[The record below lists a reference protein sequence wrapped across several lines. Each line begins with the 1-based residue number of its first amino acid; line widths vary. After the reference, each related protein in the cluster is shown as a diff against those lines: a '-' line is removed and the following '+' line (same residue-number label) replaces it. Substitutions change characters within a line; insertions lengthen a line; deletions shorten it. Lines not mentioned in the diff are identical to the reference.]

1 MNFTNQEPLYILAV
15 LSLVLLVSEWL
26 SKKAVFNKFGIALL
40 VIILTALVANIGIIP
55 TVANPVY
62 DGIFEYVAPIAL
74 FLLLLDVNLGQLKRV
89 GIPILLVFLMGAL
102 GTLLGVVTAIYF
114 IKDQPAFGGA
124 YNALAGMFTGTYI
137 GGSINFNAVALHY
150 NVVGKSVLYTNAVA
164 VDNVITTVWFF
175 ITVALPVGLQ
185 RLLPR
190 QVPEVSDPNI
200 GTEEARPSDE
210 QAVLNLKTLSVWIGL
225 GSFCLYISNVLSDFF
240 AGMGVG
246 VPSILILTSLA
257 LLVAQIPAITKLKGN
272 MLLGSWAIYLFLA
285 VVGAFCDIGAL
296 SNSGSVALLLFLFV
310 LITLVVHGFVIFGI
324 NIFTKYDWQLIA
336 IASQANIGG
345 GTTAMALA
353 KNFNRNE
360 LILPAIVIGSLGN
373 ALGTYVGFLVAG
385 ML

>member
-225 GSFCLYISNVLSDFF
+225 GSFCLYLSNVLSDFF